1 MSKLRKK
8 VARFERRRNRSK
20 SLYKTASNRL
30 RLCVYRSNKNI
41 EAQIIDDT
49 KGITIVSAST
59 VDKEIKAKLTDNV
72 TKTEQ
77 SKLVGKVLAERAL
90 KKKIKQVV
98 FDRNGFNYHGRVK
111 ALAEAAREGGLSF

>member
-49 KGITIVSAST
+49 KGVTIASAST
-59 VDKEIKAKLTDNV
+59 VDKAIKSKIINTLS
-72 TKTEQ
+72 KTEQ
-77 SKLVGKVLAERAL
+77 SKLVGKTLAERAI
-90 KKKIKQVV
+90 KKKVKLVV
-98 FDRNGFNYHGRVK
+98 FDRNGFSYQGRVK

>member
-20 SLYKTASNRL
+20 SQYKTVSDRH

-41 EAQIIDDT
+41 EAQIIDDI

-59 VDKEIKAKLTDNV
+59 ADKELKAKIKKAG

-77 SKLVGKVLAERAL
+77 SKFVGAILAERAIN
-90 KKKIKQVV
+90 KTIKEVV
-98 FDRNGFNYHGRVK
+98 FDRNGFSYQGRVK

>member
-20 SLYKTASNRL
+20 SQYKTVGDRH

-41 EAQIIDDT
+41 EAQIIDDI
-49 KGITIVSAST
+49 KGSTIVSAST
-59 VDKEIKAKLTDNV
+59 IDKAIKTTYKNAV

-77 SKLVGKVLAERAL
+77 SKLVGKALAERAI
-90 KKKIKQVV
+90 KKKVKQVV
-98 FDRNGFNYHGRVK
+98 FDRNGFSYQGRVK